1 MRNGN
6 LPNNLHTDITIDGS
20 YPTYEEWKQYNLLVS
35 FSNKGVL
42 ILPMRNGNG
51 VETAFG
57 SQATLVLI
65 LPMRNGNNLSFI
77 EMCKCESVLILPM
90 RNGNLFSSSL

>member
-65 LPMRNGNNLSFI
+65 LPMRNGNSHFL
-77 EMCKCESVLILPM
+77 
-90 RNGNLFSSSL
+90 LFSRTFLKFLSYL